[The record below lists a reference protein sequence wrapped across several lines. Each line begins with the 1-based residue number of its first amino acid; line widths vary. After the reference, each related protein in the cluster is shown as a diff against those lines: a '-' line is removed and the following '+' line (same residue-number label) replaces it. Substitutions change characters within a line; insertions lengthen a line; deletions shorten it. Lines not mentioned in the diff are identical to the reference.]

1 MKHKL
6 LPLLFASLL
15 SLSTAFAQTDSEA
28 YEVTGN
34 MPVFYQQM
42 KQQLTYPP
50 GMGKGGRKRLCEM
63 ESTGTPRTGRMHTE
77 PSTRPQGVCHG
88 SDRP

>member
-6 LPLLFASLL
+6 LSLLFASLL
-15 SLSTAFAQTDSEA
+15 SLSTASAQTDSAA

-42 KQQLTYPP
+42 KQQLTYPLLP
-50 GMGKGGRKRLCEM
+50 CQ
-63 ESTGTPRTGRMHTE
+63 TP
-77 PSTRPQGVCHG
+77 
-88 SDRP
+88 SD